1 MFPLGLINVWH
12 CKMNTRPLMSG
23 KDSCYLTFLD
33 DSTGSWKQLLV
44 SWQQMSPTL
53 AHWVLTVP
61 AHLAHYTMDI
71 TKKKEK
77 KKVYIT
83 SMMQYMSVS
92 DLTKESSASYS
103 QRIFFLLKI
112 HVKCNWGHHTHTHPH
127 IQSLLFR
134 WPVAM
139 CSWKSYLRL
148 QRYTINGFKS
158 TLPEPNV
165 SLIEASK

>member
-1 MFPLGLINVWH
+1 MYGTVKWTLVPSCPEKTPVTWH
-12 CKMNTRPLMSG
+12 SLMI
-23 KDSCYLTFLD
+23 
-33 DSTGSWKQLLV
+33 LLV
-44 SWQQMSPTL
+44 HENSCLSPGNRCLPLWHTECSL
-53 AHWVLTVP
+53 CQHTW
-61 AHLAHYTMDI
+61 HI
-71 TKKKEK
+71 TQWILQKKRKEK
-77 KKVYIT
+77 SIHYVYDAVHVC
-83 SMMQYMSVS
+83 QWL
-92 DLTKESSASYS
+92 D
-103 QRIFFLLKI
+103 QRKFSLIQSKHFFFLLKI